1 MKDAAHEGLRIV
13 LTHQSRLPKELLQTG
28 LRPILMNLAD
38 PKRLSV
44 PGLEGLARLLELL
57 NNYFKVEI
65 GHKLLD
71 HFRIV
76 ADPQML
82 HQSSRLPLAE
92 NDGIMKLVRLT
103 NIFHL
108 LPSAANIFLENLV
121 NVIVQVEAQMHFSG
135 PSPFSEPLAKY
146 LNRYP
151 IEAMDFFM
159 KHIQLS
165 RHLRTLRNILQEKRA
180 PHLQRELAA
189 RTHIIVSDCLSMEH
203 PAYIIPGLQLCLDL
217 ANIFPAWVVENS
229 YVIDACVRIW
239 RSETP
244 PPEED
249 AEAISNAIQRH
260 TLIIA
265 LFEKALQ
272 ASPRVDLLFEIITI
286 YTRSL
291 PMDLVRLTRFLY
303 QHAAFSEDLA
313 FQRNILYRFLKWFS
327 DPQFGWA
334 SKTFFMRVI
343 ITPMLLIRAK
353 GPSKD
358 GLLDDDLVAGIH
370 RSLWHPVNDGRTFSD
385 ADDMFSI
392 ELLHLTTTIVQYYH
406 DQLEIARK
414 DIVKCAWHYITSE
427 DMIVKQV
434 AYLLAARFFDTTD
447 TPLKFILRAWT
458 GLLKPPHHEGRNL
471 VRQAL
476 DTLAPAL
483 PRSKA
488 FPQDTGP
495 YPQWAKTTRRLL
507 AEDSN
512 GLSQLIIVY
521 QLIVR
526 QSDLF
531 YPVRALF
538 IPHMVNSLSKL
549 GLHGTASGEARLL
562 TIDMMR
568 VIFEWEQKAIAE
580 QNSGGPPPTWLT
592 PLGFRESI
600 VSYTVRLATAAHD
613 PSSRQVVTPK
623 ALELLRAMVGKGGW
637 SDVTVKLNY
646 FSRQLEQVRH
656 LLSHLKSLISNP
668 IVLTRTNSTPR
679 HRFK

>member
-1 MKDAAHEGLRIV
+1 MYFKSLYSPSLEVKDAAHEGLRIV

-82 HQSSRLPLAE
+82 SQSSRLPLAE
-92 NDGIMKLVRLT
+92 NEGIMKLVRLT

-121 NVIVQVEAQMHFSG
+121 GVIVQVEAQMHFSG

-146 LNRYP
+146 LDRYP
-151 IEAMDFFM
+151 IEAMDFFI
-159 KHIQLS
+159 KHINFP
-165 RHLRTLRNILQEKRA
+165 RHIRTLRNILTETKA

-189 RTHIIVSDCLSMEH
+189 RTPTIISECLNMRDTRF
-203 PAYIIPGLQLCLDL
+203 ILPGLQICLDL
-217 ANIFPAWVVENS
+217 ANIFPTWIIENS
-229 YVIDACVRIW
+229 YVVDACVRIW
-239 RSETP
+239 RSEIP
-244 PPEED
+244 PPEDD

-265 LFEKALQ
+265 LFQKALE
-272 ASPRVDLLFEIITI
+272 ASPRIDVLFEIITV

-303 QHAAFSEDLA
+303 RHVAFSEDLA
-313 FQRNILYRFLKWFS
+313 YQRNIFYRFLKWFS
-327 DPQFGWA
+327 DPSVGWA
-334 SKTFFMRVI
+334 LKTFFMRII
-343 ITPMLLIRAK
+343 ITPVLLIRAK
-353 GPSKD
+353 GPAKE
-358 GLLDDDLVAGIH
+358 GLLSDDIVNQIH
-370 RSLWHPVNDGRTFSD
+370 KLMWHPVNDLQTFAD
-385 ADDMFSI
+385 ADDMFHI
-392 ELLHLTTTIVQYYH
+392 ELLHLTTTVVQYYH
-406 DQLEIARK
+406 EQLEVARK

-434 AYLLAARFFDTTD
+434 AYLLAARFFDTTE

-483 PRSKA
+483 HRSTA
-488 FPQDTGP
+488 SLQETGP
-495 YPQWAKTTRRLL
+495 YPQWARTTRRLL
-507 AEDSN
+507 AEESN
-512 GLSQLIIVY
+512 GLSQIIIVY

-526 QSDLF
+526 QSELF

-549 GLHGTASGEARLL
+549 GLHGAASNEARML
-562 TIDMMR
+562 TVDMMR
-568 VIFEWEQKAIAE
+568 TIFEWEQKAFAE
-580 QNSGGPPPTWLT
+580 QGSGGPPPAWVT

-600 VSYTVRLATAAHD
+600 VSYTVRLATSAHD
-613 PSSRQVVTPK
+613 ATSKQFVVPK
-623 ALELLRAMVGKGGW
+623 ALELLRVMVSKRGW

-646 FSRQLEQVRH
+646 FSRQLEQVRIF
-656 LLSHLKSLISNP
+656 SFI
-668 IVLTRTNSTPR
+668 T
-679 HRFK
+679 